1 MTVAYATVNGQT
13 GKVSADLP
21 VSVGRYFAGSA
32 LLAVPIFILLNMFF
46 TLRPKVTL
54 NVVAVIALITIILYV
69 SELGKIKR
77 RDQKL
82 DDRGSWEESKLSS
95 RRYKAGTD
103 NDNLAKQMADG
114 RNNARINRVSK
125 K

>member
-1 MTVAYATVNGQT
+1 
-13 GKVSADLP
+13 
-21 VSVGRYFAGSA
+21 
-32 LLAVPIFILLNMFF
+32 MF
-46 TLRPKVTL
+46 
-54 NVVAVIALITIILYV
+54 
-69 SELGKIKR
+69 ELGKIKR

-125 K
+125 KEKNKMAPLLKVVVIFAICMVGIPNFRTR